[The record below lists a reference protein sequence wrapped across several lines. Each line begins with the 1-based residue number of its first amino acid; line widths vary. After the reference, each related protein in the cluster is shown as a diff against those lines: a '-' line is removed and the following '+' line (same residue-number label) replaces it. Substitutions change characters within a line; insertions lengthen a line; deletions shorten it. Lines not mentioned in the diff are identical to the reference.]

1 MQQPGSGAARNAG
14 LLVLTNSTTM
24 TDVIRFF
31 PAIDDIPVPDWNALA
46 GSHAGL
52 QHAFLRAL
60 EASGCASADTGWTPH
75 HATLWRDGAL
85 VAAMPLYRK
94 THSWGEYV
102 FDWAWAQAYEQHG
115 LAYYPKWLCAIP
127 FSPLPG
133 RRLLGIDAG
142 SKVRLLQAT
151 LSAIAEGDDSSFHVL
166 FPDADD
172 TALLAEAGLQIRH
185 GVQFH
190 WRNAGYTDFA
200 HFLSHLTRDKRK
212 KIRQERQRVAAAGV
226 SFAWKHGDGIT
237 PAELDFFYRCYS
249 LTYALRRSTPYLT
262 RDFFARLNADAPDSV
277 RLLLAYRDG
286 RPVACAWFL
295 ADAEALYGRYWG
307 AVEDI
312 SCLHFEACYYQAID
326 YAIRHGLA
334 RFEGGA
340 QGEHKLSRGLAS
352 TPITS
357 AHWIR
362 DARFANAIAD
372 YLRREQA
379 GVADYLDE
387 LDERSPFRRSPPGA

>member
-1 MQQPGSGAARNAG
+1 MQQLPRQLSSARG
-14 LLVLTNSTTM
+14 QRSEECQPMSDTL
-24 TDVIRFF
+24 RFF
-31 PAIDDIPVPDWNALA
+31 SRIEDIPASAWNALA
-46 GSHAGL
+46 GDHAGL
-52 QHAFLRAL
+52 QHAFLHAL
-60 EASGCASADTGWTPH
+60 EASQCASADTGWTPH
-75 HATLWRDGAL
+75 HATLWRNDTL

-115 LAYYPKWLCAIP
+115 LDYYPKWLCAIP

-133 RRLLGIDAG
+133 RRLLGIDVATR
-142 SKVRLLQAT
+142 SQLLHKT
-151 LSAIAEGDDSSFHVL
+151 LAWITTGEGSSFHVL
-166 FPDADD
+166 FPGEED
-172 TALLAEAGLQIRH
+172 TALLAAAGLQIRH

-190 WRNAGYTDFA
+190 WRNRDYADFA
-200 HFLSHLTRDKRK
+200 DFLNHLTRDKRK
-212 KIRQERQRVAAAGV
+212 KIRQERQRVARAGV
-226 SFAWKHGDGIT
+226 HFVWKTGDEINET
-237 PAELDFFYRCYS
+237 DLDFFHHCYC

-262 RDFFARLNADAPDSV
+262 RDFFARLNATAPASV
-277 RLLLAYRDG
+277 RLLIAYRDG
-286 RPVACAWFL
+286 RAVACAWFL
-295 ADAEALYGRYWG
+295 ADAQALYGRYWG

-312 SCLHFEACYYQAID
+312 SCLHFEACYYQGID
-326 YAIRHGLA
+326 YAIRHGLS

-372 YLRREQA
+372 YLRRERDGIA
-379 GVADYLDE
+379 GYLDE
-387 LDERSPFRRSPPGA
+387 LDERSPFRPKSPEP

>member
-1 MQQPGSGAARNAG
+1 MSDS
-14 LLVLTNSTTM
+14 L
-24 TDVIRFF
+24 RFF
-31 PAIDDIPVPDWNALA
+31 ERIDAIPAAAWNRLA
-46 GSHAGL
+46 GPHAGL
-52 QHAFLRAL
+52 QHAFLHAL
-60 EASGCASADTGWTPH
+60 EASGSVGGNTGWTPH
-75 HATLWRDGAL
+75 HATLWEGDTL

-94 THSWGEYV
+94 WHSWGEYV

-133 RRLLGIDAG
+133 RRLLGADIAHRAQLLRETLGWIAAG
-142 SKVRLLQAT
+142 EA
-151 LSAIAEGDDSSFHVL
+151 SSFHLL

-172 TALLAEAGLQIRH
+172 TALAAAAGLQIRH

-190 WRNAGYTDFA
+190 WHNAGYQDFA

-226 SFAWKHGDGIT
+226 IFDWLAGGDIGD
-237 PAELDFFYRCYS
+237 AALDFFYHCYC

-262 RDFFARLNADAPDSV
+262 RDFFARLIATAPDNV
-277 RLLLAYRDG
+277 RLLIARRDG
-286 RPVACAWFL
+286 KPVASAWFL
-295 ADAEALYGRYWG
+295 ADAQALYGRYWG

-312 SCLHFEACYYQAID
+312 SCLHFEACYYQGID

-340 QGEHKLSRGLAS
+340 QGEHKLSRGLVS
-352 TPITS
+352 TPVSS

-362 DARFANAIAD
+362 DARFSAAIAD
-372 YLRREQA
+372 YLRRERA
-379 GVADYLDE
+379 GIAGYLDE
-387 LDERSPFRRSPPGA
+387 LDERSPFRSQPPA

>member
-1 MQQPGSGAARNAG
+1 MSEN
-14 LLVLTNSTTM
+14 L
-24 TDVIRFF
+24 RFF
-31 PAIDDIPVPDWNALA
+31 KRIEDIPADAWNHLA
-46 GSHAGL
+46 GDHAGL
-52 QHAFLRAL
+52 QHAFLHAL
-60 EASGCASADTGWTPH
+60 EASGSVGGDTGWVPH
-75 HATLWRDGAL
+75 HATLWEGGAL

-94 THSWGEYV
+94 WHSWGEYV

-133 RRLLGIDAG
+133 RRLLGADIALRTQLLHETLAWIVAG
-142 SKVRLLQAT
+142 D
-151 LSAIAEGDDSSFHVL
+151 GSSFHVL

-172 TALLAEAGLQIRH
+172 TALLTAAGLQIRH

-190 WRNAGYTDFA
+190 WHNAGYHDFA

-226 SFAWKHGDGIT
+226 AFDWLAGGDIDD
-237 PAELDFFYRCYS
+237 AALDFFYRCYC

-262 RDFFARLNADAPDSV
+262 RDFFARLIATAPDSV
-277 RLLLAYRDG
+277 RLLIARRAGL
-286 RPVACAWFL
+286 PVASAWFL
-295 ADAEALYGRYWG
+295 ADDQALYGRYWG

-312 SCLHFEACYYQAID
+312 SCLHFEACYYQGID

-340 QGEHKLSRGLAS
+340 QGEHKLSRGLVS
-352 TPITS
+352 TPVAS

-362 DARFANAIAD
+362 DARFGAAIAD
-372 YLRREQA
+372 YLRRERA
-379 GVADYLDE
+379 GIAGYLDE
-387 LDERSPFRRSPPGA
+387 LDERSPFRSQPPA